1 MNLEQASKEV
11 NLLASFLDV
20 HPSRIHIGEVFY
32 KTPKGRYMI
41 LDDRG
46 YKLYQ
51 WVHIR
56 DAFVNKRQHTI
67 GGVDAMKYLTNAGR
81 VRFETY
87 YGRMP
92 ELVSFDDID
101 KQQFVAEVMKSN
113 LFENCVKKEGLWIIP
128 IPNPNQ

>member
-1 MNLEQASKEV
+1 MNPEQASKEV

-20 HPSRIHIGEVFY
+20 HPNRIHIGEVFY

-46 YKLYQ
+46 FKLYQ
-51 WVHIR
+51 WIHIR
-56 DAFVNKRQHTI
+56 DAFVNKRQRTI

-87 YGRMP
+87 YGKMP

-113 LFENCVKKEGLWIIP
+113 LFENCVNKKGLWIIP
-128 IPNPNQ
+128 IPN